1 MERGDRDDVHPFRGG
16 QETAVSRRGRN
27 PLDDVLDDLVL
38 RRDRALQRQRRPL
51 PPSWRRQLH
60 FSLCVVDQ
68 KESLCS
74 VTKSTHG
81 ELSNSVLD
89 WGFTELIP
97 LATLHSP
104 SHGYILDDTLQFT
117 IQFERVAEDGS
128 GRSSSTRPRTG
139 QTQTLN
145 PALNLVPHP

>member
-1 MERGDRDDVHPFRGG
+1 MADQG
-16 QETAVSRRGRN
+16 QHR
-27 PLDDVLDDLVL
+27 
-38 RRDRALQRQRRPL
+38 
-51 PPSWRRQLH
+51 
-60 FSLCVVDQ
+60 
-68 KESLCS
+68 KS
-74 VTKSTHG
+74 VTVRWVVRNDGTYSNYPTPTEYVLKKRGPIEVGGGDVTEYKIVTGPFTRG
-81 ELSNSVLD
+81 EEALINTNV
-89 WGFTELIP
+89 FTSPELIP